1 MDFRYISLLNH
12 FETKTRNLDG
22 LRKTRDKGS
31 ETQYSLVLSINT
43 FCILIYNIY
52 NMFQTRKK
60 SDAFRT
66 RYTREV
72 QKSRQLTA
80 QLEQANLRTLM
91 LREEEVD
98 KLDTCNLRCQTNLS
112 KIKIIQLGIEVES
125 LPVKFVHWLI
135 KVQPLHYQYK
145 DLTFAVSRLN
155 VYFVVCDKFTEFLL
169 PSADRTRLSW
179 PRGSFSSLGRSGRTG
194 RRSTQTHSWKWK
206 MEKTTG
212 GCQRHWNWN

>member
-1 MDFRYISLLNH
+1 
-12 FETKTRNLDG
+12 
-22 LRKTRDKGS
+22 
-31 ETQYSLVLSINT
+31 
-43 FCILIYNIY
+43 
-52 NMFQTRKK
+52 MFQTRKK

-125 LPVKFVHWLI
+125 LPVKFVH
-135 KVQPLHYQYK
+135 
-145 DLTFAVSRLN
+145 
-155 VYFVVCDKFTEFLL
+155 
-169 PSADRTRLSW
+169 
-179 PRGSFSSLGRSGRTG
+179 
-194 RRSTQTHSWKWK
+194 
-206 MEKTTG
+206 
-212 GCQRHWNWN
+212 